1 MIVNIQVVTNDWID
15 IIYLNKNNNLAKRK
29 STNDKGQ
36 FKVEDNILNIHW
48 EKWGLEEFKLING
61 IYYNLPNEIFEIN
74 LENNYWNDI
83 CYFNI
88 NTNGV
93 CKKSNNNIG
102 IFSFEN
108 NDLIVNWEN
117 WGSERFY
124 QLCNG
129 KVYSNTYF
137 AHIIKEHPKKEI
149 KILAIVFP
157 QFHNVKENNEFWG
170 EGFTEWTL
178 LSKMPHTVNGE
189 IIKQPHSDIG
199 YFDLTDYKHRKYMRE
214 LANKFNIFGFCYYH
228 YWFKNKKVMYEPTE
242 LMLKDGEPDKPF
254 LFCWANEQWTRRW
267 DGGNNEILL
276 QQDYTDLNGNI
287 EHFYYLLP
295 FFKHHNYIKK
305 YNKPIFTFYR
315 IEEEHIE
322 DIKSIIRLWND
333 LAIQNG
339 FNGIYFMKFL
349 GPFNNSIFMEEIN
362 GYIEFEPGYCTQ
374 NNYND
379 ICIPSEPSIFDDF
392 NGEYNENAY
401 LKKNQDVLNLVQ
413 QGIINSGYENYVHL
427 DDYQKRVKT
436 SQFFAY
442 DGNKLYENIL
452 KLPRVH
458 HEQHKGISLNWNN
471 APRRN
476 FTNKEYNK
484 YPHYYKNI
492 TPYTF
497 GNTFKQLLNKVTNDP
512 NESSEFVFVSAWN
525 EWNEQAVLEPNN
537 EDGYDYLMTLSKT
550 YLEYYNNPK
559 KKCILNI
566 CHKGGG
572 TEKYMN
578 DLKNIFPEY
587 HFINFINFEYNI
599 DYDILYNNINLIH
612 INSILFNNLKTN
624 YYYFFDKFF
633 KNIEKYI
640 TIHDYQ
646 WLFPDEPNILKDY
659 FETKG
664 VNAENTY
671 FFEYIL
677 SLCSKII
684 FPSINIYNNYAKY
697 INLNNYGNKIHI
709 IPHNDKLINHNF
721 LYIPDIHNME
731 INVAFVGNFVSY
743 KGSSLF
749 KNIVDKYQFYNNY
762 HIKYHIYGHI
772 DFQEY
777 QNINSNIIIHNVYKD
792 ENIVKSLHNDS
803 IHGIMHLSL
812 FEESYC
818 YALTNSINSG
828 IPIIYVDR
836 GSFRERLGE
845 KVKYFGSE
853 VDDFENTLIKA
864 FEYIILHKG
873 SNFYYDTNKNIQPK
887 RWYLENY

>member
-1 MIVNIQVVTNDWID
+1 MIINTQIITKEWID

-29 STNDKGQ
+29 STNDKGTY
-36 FKVEDNILNIHW
+36 ELIDNILKINW
-48 EKWGLEEFKLING
+48 DKWGSEEFKSIND

-83 CYFNI
+83 CYFNM

-93 CKKSNNNIG
+93 CKKSNNDIG
-102 IFSFEN
+102 IYHFEN
-108 NDLIVNWEN
+108 NDLIIKWDK
-117 WGSERFY
+117 WGIERFY
-124 QLCNG
+124 QLCYG
-129 KVYSNTYF
+129 KIYSNTHF

-149 KILAIVFP
+149 KTIAIVFP
-157 QFHNVKENNEFWG
+157 QFHNVKENNDFWG

-178 LSKMPHTVNGE
+178 LKKLPHTVNGE

-254 LFCWANEQWTRRW
+254 LFCWANEQWTKRW

-276 QQDYTDLNGNI
+276 EQDYTDINGNI

-295 FFKHHNYIKK
+295 FFNHCNYIKK
-305 YNKPIFTFYR
+305 YNMPVFIFYR
-315 IEEEHIE
+315 IEEEHVD
-322 DIKSIIRLWND
+322 DIKAIILLWNN
-333 LAIQNG
+333 LARENG
-339 FNGIYFMKFL
+339 LNGIYFMKFL
-349 GPFNNSIFMEEIN
+349 GPFNNSIFMNEIN
-362 GYIEFEPGYCTQ
+362 GYVEFEPGYCTQ

-379 ICIPSEPSIFDDF
+379 ISIPCEPYIFDDF
-392 NGEYNENAY
+392 NGEYNENIY
-401 LKKNQDVLNLVQ
+401 LKKNPDIIDSINK
-413 QGIINSGYENYVHL
+413 GIIKSGYENYIQL
-427 DDYQKRVKT
+427 TDYQKKIKT
-436 SQFFAY
+436 SQFFVY

-458 HEQHKGISLNWNN
+458 KEQHKGISLNWNN

-476 FTNKEYNK
+476 YTNKEYGK

-492 TPYTF
+492 TTANF
-497 GNTFKQLLNKVTNDP
+497 GDTFKKLLNKITNDP
-512 NESSEFVFVSAWN
+512 NETTEFLFISAWN
-525 EWNEQAVLEPNN
+525 EWNEQAILEPNN

-578 DLKNIFPEY
+578 DLKYIFPEC
-587 HFINFINFEYNI
+587 HFIDFINFEYNI
-599 DYDILYNNINLIH
+599 DYDILYNNIGLIH

-624 YYYFFDKFF
+624 YYYFFEKFF

-646 WLFPDEPNILKDY
+646 WLFPDDPNILKDD
-659 FETKG
+659 FENKSISD
-664 VNAENTY
+664 ENIY

-677 SLCSKII
+677 SICSKII
-684 FPSINIYNNYAKY
+684 FPSFNIYNNYLKY
-697 INLNNYGNKIHI
+697 IGLDKYTNKIHI
-709 IPHNDKLINHNF
+709 VSHNDKLINYDF
-721 LYIPDIHNME
+721 LYIPKISNMQ
-731 INVAFVGNFVSY
+731 INIAFVGYFVSY

-749 KNIVDKYQFYNNY
+749 KDIVKNHQLYKDYS
-762 HIKYHIYGHI
+762 IKYHIYGYI
-772 DFQEY
+772 DNDEIE
-777 QNINSNIIIHNVYKD
+777 NIDKNIVIHNVYKD
-792 ENIVKSLHNDS
+792 CDIIKKLHSDS
-803 IHGIMHLSL
+803 IHSIMHLSL

-828 IPIIYVDR
+828 IPIIYLDR
-836 GSFRERLGE
+836 GAFGERLG
-845 KVKYFGSE
+845 KRDKYFGCDINNIE
-853 VDDFENTLIKA
+853 ETLIRA
-864 FEYIILHKG
+864 FEYIIKQNG
-873 SNFYYDTNKNIQPK
+873 SDFYYEINNNIQPA